1 MTTVERPA
9 DVAQPREE
17 TPPEPL
23 TAAKAPLRPGVI
35 TAAGVLLA
43 LGLLGL
49 GVVALHDALIAT
61 GLVAGPAWID
71 SAIAALDRAGPAPWM
86 VPAGILLVLLGLW
99 ALVVAVRPRPSTG
112 VALAARTGVYLRPQ
126 DVARI
131 ARAAIDDVDDVAAAK
146 VKATRRTVS
155 VSVSARG
162 TETAQVAADARAAV
176 AQVLRALAV
185 APQIRVRVTSVGGPR

>member
-1 MTTVERPA
+1 MTTVEQPA
-9 DVAQPREE
+9 ALAQPPQE
-17 TPPEPL
+17 TRPEPL
-23 TAAKAPLRPGVI
+23 AAAKAPLRPGVI
-35 TAAGVLLA
+35 TAAGVVLA

-49 GVVALHDALIAT
+49 GVVALHDTTIAT

-71 SAIAALDRAGPAPWM
+71 SAIASLDRAEPAPWM
-86 VPAGILLVLLGLW
+86 VPAGLLLVLLGLW
-99 ALVVAVRPRPSTG
+99 ALVVALRPRPSTG

-131 ARAAIDDVDDVAAAK
+131 ARAAIDDVDDVTAAK